1 MRFIYIQ
8 FRIKGMGSGRNLNGQ
23 CRIRALPIKGS
34 SPEEVERAELL
45 RKQILQARATV
56 LFEHYS
62 SMTTNMLNVYLL
74 FYQVT
79 CLKELIE
86 AQVSEDLFYLLSL
99 YLADEVIREAKR
111 QMQLFNLKNR

>member
-8 FRIKGMGSGRNLNGQ
+8 FWIEEKGSGRNLNVQ
-23 CRIRALPIKGS
+23 CKIRALPIKGS
-34 SPEEVERAELL
+34 STEEVEKAESL
-45 RKQILQARATV
+45 RKQILHARATA

-62 SMTTNMLNVYLL
+62 CMTTSMLNVFLL

-86 AQVSEDLFYLLSL
+86 EQVSAEFFYLLSL
-99 YLADEVIREAKR
+99 YWADEVIREAQR
-111 QMQLFNLKNR
+111 QMQLFDLKNK